1 MGKSVVVLLPYI
13 GGQDKV
19 QGCDRTSPGQLVADL
34 QPLCVLC
41 GHGIHDADKRLIA
54 CEETVTARQQISFQ
68 PALTHMLTQHAIH
81 DTAISCQ
88 LVIGRKQL
96 AVPVAVLLLKYL
108 IQTVRHALIRSEDTE
123 VFAVLIEFEYITDIT
138 AKLDHILSLGLAR
151 LHRNAVLTEI
161 RETKI
166 F

>member
-1 MGKSVVVLLPYI
+1 
-13 GGQDKV
+13 
-19 QGCDRTSPGQLVADL
+19 
-34 QPLCVLC
+34 
-41 GHGIHDADKRLIA
+41 
-54 CEETVTARQQISFQ
+54 
-68 PALTHMLTQHAIH
+68 MLTQHAIH